1 MRFTV
6 HLMMRRTQ
14 DNAPAAFHNRCSLT
28 ERHFMAET
36 VLFVDDE
43 EYVLNA
49 VERIF
54 IGSDW
59 RILRAASA
67 EEALLIIEK
76 EEICV
81 LVSDNLMPGIKGV
94 ELLSRAK
101 SISPDTVKILMT
113 GHADIPTAIEAINRG
128 EVFRFVEKPWDNT
141 VLINTVAEGLER
153 YRLLRSLR
161 INDEAI
167 TRSLAQTIEL
177 KDSYTRGHCDRV
189 AGYALLL
196 AKTLR
201 LSREMQKGIEYGSWL
216 HDCGKIGVPE
226 AILNNPGS
234 PTEKEWL
241 TIKQHPAWGADVAR
255 QAELSPIV
263 INIIQFHHERWDG
276 EGYPTGIAG
285 SDIPLEARI
294 VTIADVFDALTSD
307 RPYRKALP
315 QAESR
320 RIMTEIAGTSLDPE
334 LTELFLTLPIE
345 PVFA

>member
-1 MRFTV
+1 M
-6 HLMMRRTQ
+6 
-14 DNAPAAFHNRCSLT
+14 S
-28 ERHFMAET
+28 ET

-49 VERIF
+49 VARMF
-54 IGSDW
+54 IGSEW

-67 EEALLIIEK
+67 EEALLIIGK
-76 EEICV
+76 EEIAV

-94 ELLSRAK
+94 ELLSRVK
-101 SISPDTVKILMT
+101 SIAPDTVKILMT
-113 GHADIPTAIEAINRG
+113 GHADIPTSIDAINRG

-141 VLINTVAEGLER
+141 VLINTVTEGIER

-161 INDEAI
+161 INDEAV

-177 KDSYTRGHCDRV
+177 KDPYTRGHCDRV
-189 AGYALLL
+189 AEFALLL
-196 AKTLR
+196 AKEMH
-201 LSREMQKGIEYGSWL
+201 LSGEMQKGIVYGSWL

-226 AILNNPGS
+226 AILNS
-234 PTEKEWL
+234 PERLSEQEWL
-241 TIKQHPAWGADVAR
+241 TIKQHPGWGAEVAR

-276 EGYPTGIAG
+276 AGYPSGVAG

-294 VTIADVFDALTSD
+294 VTIADVFDAMTSD
-307 RPYRKALP
+307 RPYRKALS

-320 RIMTEIAGTSLDPE
+320 RIMTDIAGTMLDPE
-334 LTELFLTLPIE
+334 ITELFLSLPIE
-345 PVFA
+345 KEFA

>member
-1 MRFTV
+1 MV
-6 HLMMRRTQ
+6 
-14 DNAPAAFHNRCSLT
+14 
-28 ERHFMAET
+28 ET

-49 VERIF
+49 IARIF
-54 IGSDW
+54 IGSAW
-59 RILRAASA
+59 RILRASNA
-67 EEALLIIEK
+67 EEALLIIGK
-76 EEICV
+76 EEIAV

-101 SISPDTVKILMT
+101 FISPDTVKILMT
-113 GHADIPTAIEAINRG
+113 GHADITTAIEAINNG

-141 VLINTVAEGLER
+141 VLIDTVAEGIER

-177 KDSYTRGHCDRV
+177 KDHCTRGHCDRV
-189 AGYALLL
+189 ANYALLL
-196 AKTLR
+196 AKSLR
-201 LSREMQKGIEYGSWL
+201 VSSEMQKGIVYGSWL

-226 AILNNPGS
+226 AILNS
-234 PTEKEWL
+234 PECLTEKEWL

-255 QAELSPIV
+255 QAQLSPVV

-276 EGYPTGIAG
+276 EGYPTGVVG
-285 SDIPLEARI
+285 RDIPLEARV

-315 QAESR
+315 QAEAR
-320 RIMTEIAGTSLDPE
+320 KTMAGIAGTMLDPE
-334 LTELFLTLPIE
+334 LTEIFLSLPIE
-345 PVFA
+345 PGFS

>member
-1 MRFTV
+1 METTAE
-6 HLMMRRTQ
+6 L
-14 DNAPAAFHNRCSLT
+14 NK
-28 ERHFMAET
+28 ET

-43 EYVLNA
+43 DYVLNA

-67 EEALLIIEK
+67 EEALLIIGK
-76 EEICV
+76 EEISV

-101 SISPDTVKILMT
+101 TVSPDTVKILMT

-128 EVFRFVEKPWDNT
+128 EVFRFIEKPWDNS
-141 VLINTVAEGLER
+141 VLMETVAEGIER

-177 KDSYTRGHCDRV
+177 KDRCTRGHCDRV
-189 AGYALLL
+189 AKYALLL
-196 AKTLR
+196 AKSLR
-201 LSREMQKGIEYGSWL
+201 VSSEMQKGIVYGSWL

-226 AILNNPGS
+226 AILNS
-234 PTEKEWL
+234 PECLTETEWL

-255 QAELSPIV
+255 QAELSPVV

-276 EGYPTGIAG
+276 EGYPTGAAG
-285 SDIPLEARI
+285 SDIPLEARV
-294 VTIADVFDALTSD
+294 VTIADVFDAITSD

-315 QAESR
+315 HADAR
-320 RIMTEIAGTSLDPE
+320 RVMAEIAGTMLDPE
-334 LTELFLTLPIE
+334 LTEIFLSLPIE
-345 PVFA
+345 PGTP